1 MKKLN
6 ITWEGVNDTTGY
18 LFSFAKA
25 LSCAVKNSP
34 YSELS
39 EDIVATSGFAFRM
52 WVHPELCPSAMS
64 IWEFN
69 KQPEW
74 IASGGLDTTYSECLF
89 QPDDISEQKRIEI
102 MPTIKASI
110 DNNLAV
116 ISWDI
121 GVLEWGLITGYD
133 DERQKFTTLS
143 IIGAEDEM
151 DYSLLGRREMPML
164 NVVTIKGINNKKQ
177 EDIIA
182 DTLKLAKAHLSGE
195 EWCDN
200 IKGLAAYHVLI
211 QFFEID
217 DKQYAAGWNM
227 EYYLGTYAALKWYA
241 YKFFEK
247 YNLSELS
254 DLYKNVYEAW
264 QKAYELKKTT
274 DLTDANN
281 CKVIAQLLR
290 TAQECEK
297 QALILMN

>member
-1 MKKLN
+1 
-6 ITWEGVNDTTGY
+6 
-18 LFSFAKA
+18 
-25 LSCAVKNSP
+25 
-34 YSELS
+34 
-39 EDIVATSGFAFRM
+39 
-52 WVHPELCPSAMS
+52 MS

-89 QPDDISEQKRIEI
+89 QPDDISEQKRIEV

-133 DERQKFTTLS
+133 DERQKFATLS
-143 IIGAEDEM
+143 IFGAEDEM

-164 NVVTIKGINNKKQ
+164 NVVTITGINNKKQ

-182 DTLKLAKAHLSGE
+182 DTLKLAKAHLNGE

-200 IKGLAAYHVLI
+200 IKGLAAYPALI
-211 QFFEID
+211 QFFEMD
-217 DKQYAAGWNM
+217 DKQYAACWNM
-227 EYYLGTYAALKWYA
+227 EYYLGTYTALKWYA

-247 YNLSELS
+247 YDLSELR
-254 DLYKNVYEAW
+254 DLYKTVYEAW

-297 QALILMN
+297 KALILMN